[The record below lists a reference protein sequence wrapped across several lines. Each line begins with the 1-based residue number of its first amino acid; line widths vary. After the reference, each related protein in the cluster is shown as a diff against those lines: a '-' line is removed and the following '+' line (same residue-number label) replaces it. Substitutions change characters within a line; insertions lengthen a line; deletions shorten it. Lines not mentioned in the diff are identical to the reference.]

1 MLHFLRALCSHLS
14 FRHLSFTKC
23 WEDAKLVLN
32 ARCQSI
38 QFQALAF
45 TPPSLSLSHPGKT
58 ISLTLG
64 WGGGDWKKEKSQ
76 LLILYRAVVKTL
88 RHHVEESGLQSSC

>member
-1 MLHFLRALCSHLS
+1 MLHFLRALCCHLS
-14 FRHLSFTKC
+14 FRHLYSTKC

-64 WGGGDWKKEKSQ
+64 GGGGYWKRKSQ